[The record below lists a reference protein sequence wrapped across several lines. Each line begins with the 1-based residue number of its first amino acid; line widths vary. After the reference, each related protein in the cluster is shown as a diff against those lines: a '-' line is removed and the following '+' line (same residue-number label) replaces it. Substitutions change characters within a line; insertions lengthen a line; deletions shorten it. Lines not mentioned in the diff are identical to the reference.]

1 MEKLNEEQ
9 RKKLMQEILDR
20 LIYLPSSKRR
30 DFLDTLLDSFD
41 EYPLEYTINDR
52 GMRVYTNPNFKKQEL
67 CA

>member
-1 MEKLNEEQ
+1 METPNEKQ
-9 RKKLMQEILDR
+9 RKELMQEILDR
-20 LIYLPSSKRR
+20 LMYLPSSKKR
-30 DFLDTLLDSFD
+30 DFLDTLLDSLE

>member
-1 MEKLNEEQ
+1 METPNEKQ
-9 RKKLMQEILDR
+9 RKELMQEILDR
-20 LIYLPSSKRR
+20 LMYLPSSKRR

-41 EYPLEYTINDR
+41 EYPLEYTTNDR

>member
-30 DFLDTLLDSFD
+30 DFLDTLLDSIE
-41 EYPLEYTINDR
+41 EYPLEYTTNDS
-52 GMRVYTNPNFKKQEL
+52 GMRVYTNPNFKK
-67 CA
+67 

>member
-1 MEKLNEEQ
+1 METPNEKQ
-9 RKKLMQEILDR
+9 RKELMQEILDR
-20 LIYLPSSKRR
+20 LMYLPSSKRR